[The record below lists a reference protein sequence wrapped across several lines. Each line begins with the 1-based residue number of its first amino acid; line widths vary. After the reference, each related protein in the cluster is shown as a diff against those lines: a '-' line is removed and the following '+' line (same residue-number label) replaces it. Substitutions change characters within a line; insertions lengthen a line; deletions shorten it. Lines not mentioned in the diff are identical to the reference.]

1 MKPSLLLWSAAAAAA
16 LVTAQAQPTGTP
28 PPTATPA
35 QGQAAATPA
44 SKELG
49 ARLAS
54 QGVPNVAPCA
64 SCHGA
69 NGEGNA
75 AGGFPRIAGQSS
87 SYLARQ
93 LRSYANGERK
103 NPVMEPI
110 AKALNDEQRAAAA
123 GYYATLVAPTAPASS
138 AAASAGSAASAP
150 SRALQQRG
158 AQLAGVGDNAI
169 RVQACVNCHG
179 PGGIGE
185 AFAYPYLAGQHAS
198 YLQAVLGEWKSGARK
213 TDPSG
218 QMVLIAKALSDADV
232 RAVAAYYS
240 GLPAP
245 GPRDADLATPWRAA
259 GRTAVVSG
267 PRPGTGERQQTQGVG
282 TEQGAP
288 LSGAQGQGPGG
299 TSGGG
304 SQRSPTGES
313 KTGTAV
319 QPDTGASAPR

>member
-1 MKPSLLLWSAAAAAA
+1 MKTSLLLSSAAAAAA

-49 ARLAS
+49 ARLAT

-93 LRSYANGERK
+93 LQSYANGDRK

-110 AKALNDEQRAAAA
+110 AKALNDEQRE
-123 GYYATLVAPTAPASS
+123 
-138 AAASAGSAASAP
+138 AAASYYASLVGRPASTANPAAPAGSAP
-150 SRALQQRG
+150 SRAVQQRG

-169 RVQACVNCHG
+169 QVQACANCHG

-185 AFAYPYLAGQHAS
+185 APAYPYLAGQHAS

-213 TDPSG
+213 TDPSR
-218 QMVLIAKALSDADV
+218 QMVLIAQALSDDDV
-232 RAVAAYYS
+232 RAVAAYYAA
-240 GLPAP
+240 LPAP
-245 GPRDADLATPWRAA
+245 GPRDADLAKPWRAS

-267 PRPGTGERQQTQGVG
+267 PRPGTGERQQTEGVG
-282 TEQGAP
+282 SEQGTP

-304 SQRSPTGES
+304 SQGSPTGES
-313 KTGTAV
+313 KTGTSVPA
-319 QPDTGASAPR
+319 DAGASAPR